1 MGTHCCEPQEDAGL
15 LKNAAYRRVLWIALL
30 LNLAMFGVEIIAGIR
45 AGSVSLL
52 ADALDFLGDSA
63 NYGISLWVL
72 GLGLA
77 IRARA
82 SLFKSFSMLAFG
94 IWILGSAIW
103 QIYSGT
109 LPDAP
114 TMGIVGT
121 LALLTNFGVAWLLWA
136 HRHGD
141 SNMQSVWLCTRNDAI
156 GNVAVLLAAVGVFGT
171 QTAWPDLAVG
181 IFMAALALSSAWQVT
196 RQARRELA
204 RASIQPQPARHQ
216 D

>member
-1 MGTHCCEPQEDAGL
+1 MGTDCCETQEDAGL

-30 LNLAMFGVEIIAGIR
+30 LNLAMFGVEIVAGVR

-82 SLFKSFSMLAFG
+82 SLFKAFSMLAFG
-94 IWILGSAIW
+94 IWVLGSAIW

-114 TMGIVGT
+114 PMGIVGT

-141 SNMQSVWLCTRNDAI
+141 SNMQSVWLMPCPFATDA
-156 GNVAVLLAAVGVFGT
+156 
-171 QTAWPDLAVG
+171 D
-181 IFMAALALSSAWQVT
+181 
-196 RQARRELA
+196 
-204 RASIQPQPARHQ
+204 
-216 D
+216 